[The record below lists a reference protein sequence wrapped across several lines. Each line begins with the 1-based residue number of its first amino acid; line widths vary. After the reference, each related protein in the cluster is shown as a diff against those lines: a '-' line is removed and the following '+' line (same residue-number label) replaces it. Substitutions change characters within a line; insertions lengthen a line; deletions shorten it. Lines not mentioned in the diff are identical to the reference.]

1 MTTSQLGYGE
11 SVDVRTVGQE
21 AVRNLR
27 RLLPLAALEQML
39 GRVIVS
45 AWARVEP
52 APPPPRQLSAAFS
65 DNVQRTM
72 NLIMPLKDRSAVG
85 RAKLLKLFMDD
96 ADLILSGLRN
106 VGTVHSAR
114 FDILG
119 GKLCLFSVYDGD
131 IAGYVRDFIV
141 TVGTFFNGL
150 MAFVEKP
157 PPLPVEHHV
166 EEFVDWVAARDLVQL
181 PEDITEVCPDLEY
194 LPRSLTVLLHDFP
207 DMQIFSY
214 SQYPS
219 CTAAQ
224 IREQLRLGW

>member
-1 MTTSQLGYGE
+1 MNTSQLGYGA
-11 SVDVRTVGQE
+11 SVDLRTVGHQ

-27 RLLPLAALEQML
+27 RLLPLAALEQLL
-39 GRVIVS
+39 GRVIV
-45 AWARVEP
+45 AGWARVEP
-52 APPPPRQLSAAFS
+52 VPSPPRQLPAAFS

-85 RAKLLKLFMDD
+85 RAKLLQLFMDNTD
-96 ADLILSGLRN
+96 VILSGLRN

-131 IAGYVRDFIV
+131 TDSYVRDFIV
-141 TVGTFFNGL
+141 TVGSFFNGL

-157 PPLPVEHHV
+157 PRTPVEHHV
-166 EEFVDWVAARDLVQL
+166 QEFVDWVAARDLAQL

-194 LPRSLTVLLHDFP
+194 LPRSLAVLLHKFP
-207 DMQIFSY
+207 DLQVFSY

-224 IREQLRLGW
+224 IREELRLGW

>member
-1 MTTSQLGYGE
+1 MTTQLGYGAT
-11 SVDVRTVGQE
+11 VDLRTVGQE
-21 AVRNLR
+21 VARNIR
-27 RLLPLAALEQML
+27 RLLPLAALEQIL
-39 GRVIVS
+39 GRAIVGG
-45 AWARVEP
+45 WARVEP
-52 APPPPRQLSAAFS
+52 APRPQRQLAAAFS

-72 NLIMPLKDRSAVG
+72 NLIMPLKDSSAVG
-85 RAKLLKLFMDD
+85 RAKLLELFTNNG
-96 ADLILSGLRN
+96 DLILSGLRN

-131 IAGYVRDFIV
+131 TAGYVRDFIV
-141 TVGTFFNGL
+141 TVGSFFNGL
-150 MAFVEKP
+150 MAFVEEP

-166 EEFVDWVAARDLVQL
+166 DEFVEWVAARDLVQL

-194 LPRSLTVLLHDFP
+194 LPRCLTVLLHDFP
-207 DMQIFSY
+207 DLQIFSY

-224 IREQLRLGW
+224 IREQLHLGW